1 MSLSVIIIQEHIPHY
16 RVPFYQELRKLL
28 DVEGI
33 CLEVVYSPLSSVNM
47 IHGKISWAIPIRA
60 YKMGPLKWQNVIN
73 KASKYN
79 LVIVQQES
87 KYLANVFLLIL
98 ARIFRYKIAMWGH
111 GRNFQSSSPNSISE
125 LLKRFLSR
133 SVDWWFAYNN
143 LSASVVK
150 SIGYPVERITNVMNS
165 IDTNYLQ
172 KKCISHDRVVL
183 DKLKSELGISSDNIA
198 IYSGSFYHE
207 KRIDFL
213 IESCQ
218 IIRATIPDFHLIVMG
233 SGSQKNLIEDAAL
246 TNPWI
251 KYIGT
256 KGDDFKSP
264 YWMISKIALMP
275 GAIGLVILDSFVY
288 GVPLITTSYPFH
300 GPEIDYLVPGVNG
313 IIVDDFSNTQAYAE
327 AAIDLLRDE
336 EKRLALATEA
346 RKSASLY
353 TIEKMAQNFA
363 NGIMDALRR

>member
-1 MSLSVIIIQEHIPHY
+1 MSLSVIIIQEKIPHY
-16 RVPFYQELRKLL
+16 RVPFYQELKKLL

-33 CLEVVYSPLSSVNM
+33 RLDVIYSPLLTDNM
-47 IHGKISWAIPIRA
+47 MHGKITWAIPIRVHNI
-60 YKMGPLKWQNVIN
+60 GPFKWQNVIN
-73 KASKYN
+73 KANKYN

-111 GRNFQSSSPNSISE
+111 GRNFQRSSPNSISE

-133 SVDWWFAYNN
+133 RVDWWFAYNN

-150 SIGYPVERITNVMNS
+150 RIGYPVDKITNVMNS
-165 IDTNYLQ
+165 VDTNYLQ
-172 KKCISHDRVVL
+172 KKCISYDRVVL

-218 IIRATIPDFHLIVMG
+218 IIRATIPDFHLIVLG
-233 SGSQKNLIEDAAL
+233 SGSQTNLIKEAAL
-246 TNPWI
+246 RNPWI

-275 GAIGLVILDSFVY
+275 GAVGLVILDSFAY
-288 GVPLITTSYPFH
+288 GVPLITTSYQFH
-300 GPEIDYLVPGVNG
+300 GPEIDYLVHGVNG
-313 IIVDDFSNTQAYAE
+313 IIVDDYMSSQEYAG
-327 AAIDLLRDE
+327 AVIDLLRDDE
-336 EKRLALATEA
+336 QRLALAAEA

-353 TIEKMAQNFA
+353 TIENMAQNFA